1 MRSHRS
7 LLGLALSAC
16 LAAVSYAAG
25 SLNDLTSRSINYGA
39 RALRVAYDFVVTPF
53 LSLYRAAPDFEQ
65 TQQHSLNGAISK
77 AMARSFVQRMQ
88 ALTQRTAWASANMQ
102 PSL

>member
-7 LLGLALSAC
+7 LLGLAVVAC
-16 LAAVSYAAG
+16 LAAASYAIG
-25 SLNDLTSRSINYGA
+25 SLNDLTSRSIDYGA
-39 RALRVAYDFVVTPF
+39 RALRVAYDYVVTPF
-53 LSLYRAAPDFEQ
+53 LSLYRATPDFEQ

-77 AMARSFVQRMQ
+77 VQARSFIQRVQN
-88 ALTQRTAWASANMQ
+88 LTQRDAWASANMQ

>member
-7 LLGLALSAC
+7 LLGLAVCAC
-16 LAAVSYAAG
+16 LAAASYAIG
-25 SLNDLTSRSINYGA
+25 SLNDLTSRSIDYGA
-39 RALRVAYDFVVTPF
+39 RALRVAYDYVVTPF
-53 LSLYRAAPDFEQ
+53 LSLYRSTPDFEQ
-65 TQQHSLNGAISK
+65 TQQHALTGSISK